1 MTDQPK
7 QPASTLTLSLP
18 PNSHLYDGKPSVI
31 DLSDGLTVLV
41 GPNAAG
47 KTSILKSLRDALRRH
62 TATAG
67 KRVIYLSA
75 GRSSAL
81 ENFRSGAAS
90 PGVGDASPAAIGHS
104 GWMNQWWQIEGA
116 PGLFMRLKERADL
129 LLKVEARLQTLQQ
142 RRLRLEWH
150 QNGLQIKFASTT
162 GGPTYFANTEA
173 SGLLQLIPL
182 LAAIYDDQISAL
194 IIDEPEI
201 SLHPQL
207 QAFLLQELKR
217 AAGSSASG
225 SNKKIIIV
233 ATHSPSMLPVKRLS
247 DVTNLVFFQDRQ
259 TLPIQ
264 VNKNAG
270 ELKSRKLGAL
280 ISRLSENHKLAFFA
294 QNVLLV
300 EGPTDEIIVSGLS
313 QALERPLLGANTQI
327 VPVTGKG
334 EFAETIKLFR
344 LMGKKVFVMADLDAL
359 TDSSIVPLEFRTEAT
374 AALVKLGH
382 SDLSA
387 LDRDLR
393 NELRKLI
400 ASDWGS
406 IQANAE
412 THRYWTRKRNDV
424 AIEVA
429 RTRAALAVLL
439 SAPENAIREFL
450 KGQEWLALRQRYQAM
465 LEALDGAGCVI
476 LRRGT
481 IEDYFFSAEVE
492 HSAYKPEA
500 AAIEVD
506 GFLNKTPRVIA
517 ISFDDPVRALKVA
530 APIVDVN
537 ENDLLREQLGSL
549 LGAALQIVEA
559 GMPDDEL
566 NARAA
571 SNSSSDQ
578 PVFHFSNK
586 TVVGGAKRIEV
597 SMGSPIFSRS
607 TFPFEVTESD
617 NQAFA
622 IRARLP

>member
-1 MTDQPK
+1 MTEQPM
-7 QPASTLTLSLP
+7 QPAAILTLSLP
-18 PNSHLYDGKPSVI
+18 SSPHLYVGKAPVI
-31 DLSDGLTVLV
+31 HLNDGLTVLV

-47 KTSILKSLRDALRRH
+47 KTSILKSIRDALRNR
-62 TATAG
+62 TSTAG
-67 KRVIYLSA
+67 KHVIYLAA

-81 ENFRSGAAS
+81 ENFRSGAVS
-90 PGVGDASPAAIGHS
+90 PGVGDASPAAVGHS
-104 GWMNQWWQIEGA
+104 SWMNQWWQIEGA

-142 RRLRLEWH
+142 RRVRLEWH
-150 QNGLQIKFASTT
+150 QNGLQIKFASTK
-162 GGPTYFANTEA
+162 GGQAYFANTEA
-173 SGLLQLIPL
+173 SGLIQLIPL
-182 LAAIYDDQISAL
+182 LAAVYDDQVSAL
-194 IIDEPEI
+194 IVDEPEI

-217 AAGSSASG
+217 AAAPPASG
-225 SNKKIIIV
+225 NSKKLVVI
-233 ATHSPSMLPVKRLS
+233 ATHSPSMLPLQRLS
-247 DVTNLVFFQDRQ
+247 DVTNLIFFQDRQ
-259 TLPIQ
+259 KLPAQISRD
-264 VNKNAG
+264 AG

-300 EGPTDEIIVSGLS
+300 EGPTDEIIISGLS
-313 QALERPLLGANTQI
+313 QALDHQLLGANTQI

-344 LMGKKVFVMADLDAL
+344 LMGKNVFIMADLDAL
-359 TDSSIVPLEFRTEAT
+359 ADSNAVPLEFREKAA
-374 AALVKLGH
+374 AALIKLGH

-387 LDRDLR
+387 LDKDLR
-393 NELRKLI
+393 NELGKLI
-400 ASDWGS
+400 ASDWSS
-406 IQANAE
+406 IQTWAE
-412 THRYWTRKRNDV
+412 RHRYWRSKRSDV

-429 RTRAALAVLL
+429 RTRSALAVLL
-439 SAPENAIREFL
+439 SAPEGVIREFR
-450 KGQEWLALRQRYQAM
+450 KGQEWMALRQRYQTM
-465 LEALDGAGCVI
+465 LEALDGAGCVV

-481 IEDYFFSAEVE
+481 IEDYFSSPEVE

-506 GFLNKTPRVIA
+506 EFMNAPPTEVARR
-517 ISFDDPVRALKVA
+517 FDDPVRALRTA
-530 APIVDVN
+530 APIVEVN

-559 GMPDDEL
+559 GMSDDEL

-571 SNSSSDQ
+571 SNSSSEQ
-578 PVFHFSNK
+578 PVFRFSNK
-586 TVVGGAKRIEV
+586 TAVGGTKRVEV
-597 SMGSPIFSRS
+597 SIRSPIFSRS

-622 IRARLP
+622 IRERLP

>member
-1 MTDQPK
+1 MTDQTNQSAP
-7 QPASTLTLSLP
+7 TLTLSLP
-18 PNSHLYDGKPSVI
+18 SDPYLYDGKPTVI
-31 DLSDGLTVLV
+31 DLSGGLTVLV

-47 KTSILKSLRDALRRH
+47 KTSVLKRLRDALRCH
-62 TATAG
+62 TSTAG
-67 KRVIYLSA
+67 KHVIYLAA

-81 ENFRSGAAS
+81 ENFRSGAVS
-90 PGVGDASPAAIGHS
+90 PGVGDASPAALGHS

-142 RRLRLEWH
+142 RRVRLEWH
-150 QNGLQIKFASTT
+150 QNGLQIKFSSTT
-162 GGPTYFANTEA
+162 GGQIYFANTEA

-182 LAAIYDDQISAL
+182 LAAVYDDQISAL

-207 QAFLLQELKR
+207 QDFLLQELKR
-217 AAGSSASG
+217 AADTSASV

-233 ATHSPSMLPVKRLS
+233 ATHSPSMLPLRRLS
-247 DVTNLVFFQDRQ
+247 DVASLVFFRDRR
-259 TLPIQ
+259 TLPVQ

-270 ELKSRKLGAL
+270 ELKNRKLGAL

-313 QALERPLLGANTQI
+313 QTLDRQLLSANTQI

-359 TDSSIVPLEFRTEAT
+359 ADSNAVPLEFRTEAA
-374 AALVKLGH
+374 AALIKLGH

-393 NELRKLI
+393 NELGRLI

-412 THRYWTRKRNDV
+412 THRYWTKKRNDIAV
-424 AIEVA
+424 EGA

-439 SAPENAIREFL
+439 SAPETDICEF
-450 KGQEWLALRQRYQAM
+450 KNGQEWLALRQRYQAM
-465 LEALDGAGCVI
+465 LEALDGAGCVF

-481 IEDYFFSAEVE
+481 IEDYFSSTEGE
-492 HSAYKPEA
+492 QSTYKPEM
-500 AAIEVD
+500 AAIQVD
-506 GFLNKTPRVIA
+506 GFMRRKPSEIES
-517 ISFDDPVRALKVA
+517 SFDDPVRALTVA
-530 APIVDVN
+530 APIVEVN

-549 LGAALQIVEA
+549 LGAAFQIVEA
-559 GMPDDEL
+559 GMSDDEL
-566 NARAA
+566 NARAT
-571 SNSSSDQ
+571 SNSASEQ
-578 PVFHFSNK
+578 PVFCFSNK
-586 TVVGGAKRIEV
+586 TVAGGLKRVQV
-597 SMGSPIFSRS
+597 SMRSPIFSRS
-607 TFPFEVTESD
+607 TFPFEVTES
-617 NQAFA
+617 NQGST
-622 IRARLP
+622 IKERLP